1 MSWPSTETTG
11 GSPSAAST
19 WDWRISIADIECD
32 GPFSSFPGIERECL
46 LLRGEGLRLLIE
58 PGGAPVLLPPFGRWR
73 FDGEA
78 TASASLIDG
87 RVEVLNL
94 MWRRDRIRAASWH
107 RPLVG
112 SMVVFVDPGSRWLVH
127 VLAGHAHVGDGE
139 ARVLLSAGDSA
150 CLGASEARTR
160 HALEGGGE
168 IYLVRLDPAD

>member
-1 MSWPSTETTG
+1 M
-11 GSPSAAST
+11 
-19 WDWRISIADIECD
+19 WDWRFSIADIECD

-46 LLRGEGLRLLIE
+46 LLRGEGLRLQIE
-58 PGGAPVLLPPFGRWR
+58 PGGASALLPPFGRWR

-78 TASASLIDG
+78 ATSASLIDG

-112 SMVVFVDPGSRWLVH
+112 TMVVFVDPDSRWLLH
-127 VLAGHAHVGDGE
+127 VLAGHAYVGDGE
-139 ARVLLSAGDSA
+139 ARILLSAGDTA
-150 CLGASEARTR
+150 CLGASDGRTR
-160 HALEGGGE
+160 HALDGGGE